1 MPAEEVNITGTT
13 FNIQRHSTEDGPG
26 IRTTIFLK
34 GCLMQCPWCHNPE
47 GMKAQPEL
55 MWYET
60 RCIGARDCLGAC
72 PQAALTLNPEGM
84 DINRETCDVCGICVK
99 ACPAAAL
106 EVIGQRRT
114 IKEVVEIAL
123 RDKVF
128 YEKSGGGVTLSGG
141 EPSMQPEF
149 STAVMKALSREKI
162 HIALDTCGG
171 IGWSKL
177 QPLVALSD
185 LILYD
190 IKIMNAEN
198 HLKYTGIPLETV
210 LSNAREITKLGKPI
224 WVRTP
229 IIPGYT
235 DQEENIK
242 EIAHFIKH
250 NLPTAERYDL
260 LAFNNFCAA
269 KYRRLDRDW
278 PLAGADLITETTME
292 RLAETA
298 RSEGLEFVHWAG
310 TLSRNP
316 EFNRKTEVKEGK

>member
-1 MPAEEVNITGTT
+1 
-13 FNIQRHSTEDGPG
+13 
-26 IRTTIFLK
+26 
-34 GCLMQCPWCHNPE
+34 
-47 GMKAQPEL
+47 
-55 MWYET
+55 
-60 RCIGARDCLGAC
+60 
-72 PQAALTLNPEGM
+72 
-84 DINRETCDVCGICVK
+84 
-99 ACPAAAL
+99 
-106 EVIGQRRT
+106 
-114 IKEVVEIAL
+114 
-123 RDKVF
+123 
-128 YEKSGGGVTLSGG
+128 
-141 EPSMQPEF
+141 
-149 STAVMKALSREKI
+149 LSRDKI

-198 HLKYTGIPLETV
+198 HLKYTGIPLDTV

-269 KYRRLDRDW
+269 KYRRFDRDW